1 MGNVVFSALLL
12 IFGVIYYLASA
23 RIPSNMLED
32 PVGASG
38 FPRLVA
44 ASILVLSAILL
55 AQSSIGWRKARL
67 AAANRGG
74 TGPTPGV
81 WLRSLAP
88 AALLFVTIVLFLAVF
103 EHLGYLLSVMLFL
116 LTVFLQRGTRFGWM
130 PVATAVA
137 GAICFHLFFG
147 ELLNVRLPDGLLS
160 LPV

>member
-12 IFGVIYYLASA
+12 VFGVIYYLASA

-44 ASILVLSAILL
+44 ACIIVLSAVLL
-55 AQSSIGWRKARL
+55 VQSSIGWRKARL
-67 AAANRGG
+67 AAASLGES
-74 TGPTPGV
+74 GPAAGD
-81 WLRSLAP
+81 WLRNLAP
-88 AALLFVTIVLFLAVF
+88 GMLLFVTIVLFLAAF
-103 EHLGYLLSVMLFL
+103 EHLGYLLSVALFL
-116 LTVFLQRGTRFGWM
+116 LAVFLQRGTRFGWV
-130 PVATAVA
+130 PVATAMA

-147 ELLNVRLPDGLLS
+147 ELLSVRLPDGLLP